1 MFEGVIPAL
10 ITPFREDPSQ
20 SLDIE
25 GLRSCIEHV
34 ISGGVHGLL
43 PCGSTGESATMTH
56 AEHVRVIEE
65 AVSAANN
72 RIPVIAGTGSN
83 NTEEALLMTRAAKIA
98 GADGA
103 LLISPYY
110 NKPNRSGLLKHY
122 KKVADV
128 GLPVVVYNIPGRTGQ
143 NLPPDLIIEMAKTI
157 PNIVAVKEA
166 SGNIDQMMAI
176 IHGLEG
182 VEREYP
188 FVLTSGDD
196 SLTLPVLSIGGQGC
210 ISVTANIEP
219 KRMVAMYDAFVHGD
233 MDKARKI
240 HYELM
245 ELSKA
250 LFMDV
255 NPVPVKRAAEIRGL
269 IASGNVRLPLDSL
282 NPQMTEKLR
291 EVLSHYD

>member
-10 ITPFREDPSQ
+10 ITPFHEDTPL

-34 ISGGVHGLL
+34 VRGGIHGLL
-43 PCGSTGESATMTH
+43 PCGSTGESATLTH
-56 AEHVRVIEE
+56 AEHIRVIEE

-83 NTEEALLMTRAAKIA
+83 NTEEALLMTRAAKKA

-122 KKVADV
+122 RKVAEI

-143 NLPPDLIIEMAKTI
+143 NLPADLILEMVKTM
-157 PNIVAVKEA
+157 PNVVAVKEA

-176 IHGLEG
+176 IHGLEDI
-182 VEREYP
+182 ERDLP
-188 FVLTSGDD
+188 FVLMSGDD
-196 SLTLPVLSIGGQGC
+196 SLTLPVLSIGGKGC
-210 ISVTANIEP
+210 ISVAANIEP
-219 KRMVAMYDAFVHGD
+219 KRMVALYDAFMKGD
-233 MDKARKI
+233 LARARKT

-245 ELSKA
+245 ELSKS

-269 IASGNVRLPLDSL
+269 IDSGCLRLPLDSL
-282 NPQMTEKLR
+282 PPDMTASLR

>member
-1 MFEGVIPAL
+1 
-10 ITPFREDPSQ
+10 
-20 SLDIE
+20 
-25 GLRSCIEHV
+25 
-34 ISGGVHGLL
+34 
-43 PCGSTGESATMTH
+43 
-56 AEHVRVIEE
+56 
-65 AVSAANN
+65 
-72 RIPVIAGTGSN
+72 
-83 NTEEALLMTRAAKIA
+83 
-98 GADGA
+98 
-103 LLISPYY
+103 
-110 NKPNRSGLLKHY
+110 
-122 KKVADV
+122 
-128 GLPVVVYNIPGRTGQ
+128 
-143 NLPPDLIIEMAKTI
+143 
-157 PNIVAVKEA
+157 
-166 SGNIDQMMAI
+166 
-176 IHGLEG
+176 
-182 VEREYP
+182 
-188 FVLTSGDD
+188 
-196 SLTLPVLSIGGQGC
+196 C